1 MSRDFGGLFIHHA
14 IGSDAFS
21 TMMARYAI
29 RWRGAPL
36 KLYEVCPRL
45 PARGVNKSNNEF
57 VTITRAPR
65 LLRSPYLYRTFAY
78 EINRIKK
85 NGNVRAMA
93 RGFEKEGGEGGMC
106 GRKRI
111 DGADN
116 LANISSRESTACRIV
131 IISEL
136 SRTRSRKQQTSLLR
150 AFTEL

>member
-1 MSRDFGGLFIHHA
+1 MYHSVRSKLDVSRLGGLFIHHA

-21 TMMARYAI
+21 TMMARCAI

-65 LLRSPYLYRTFAY
+65 LLRSAYLYRTFAY

-85 NGNVRAMA
+85 NGNVRGGL
-93 RGFEKEGGEGGMC
+93 REKEGK
-106 GRKRI
+106 GR
-111 DGADN
+111 DV
-116 LANISSRESTACRIV
+116 REKTNRWCR
-131 IISEL
+131 
-136 SRTRSRKQQTSLLR
+136 
-150 AFTEL
+150 

>member
-1 MSRDFGGLFIHHA
+1 MSRDFGVLFIHHA

-21 TMMARYAI
+21 TMMVRCAI

-93 RGFEKEGGEGGMC
+93 RGFERERGKGEGCSGE
-106 GRKRI
+106 
-111 DGADN
+111 N
-116 LANISSRESTACRIV
+116 ESMV
-131 IISEL
+131 QIIWQIFLHASPP
-136 SRTRSRKQQTSLLR
+136 R
-150 AFTEL
+150 AES